1 MPFEDFVPVYGGV
14 PQFEKDMSKTLG
26 VTPNN
31 IYVTDYYE
39 GSVIVEYN
47 LVEDL
52 ESDLDLEQL

>member
-14 PQFEKDMSKTLG
+14 PQFKKDMSNTLG
-26 VTPNN
+26 VYPNN
-31 IYVTDYYE
+31 IEVVDYYE

-52 ESDLDLEQL
+52 ENDFDLEQL